1 MKSTRLSVE
10 VLSSRG
16 CWKESKLSFRAGPSS
31 GTGDGAARSLV
42 RSVCDRYLLDIGD
55 NNEQLGMEK
64 AYECY
69 DETLDAERNNA
80 VPNENDEE
88 VEGSSYEYE
97 SEDPEDTI
105 DLTTEASANHGSTYR
120 LIEFCVT
127 RWFSAWIVMHRFYS
141 LFEALS
147 SLASDIEQDGSLFTG
162 PKRKDFI
169 MAMKKIDSDLVLRA
183 LHFLLP
189 IVQGIDYCQRDGALQ
204 MDIAPMMGYI
214 QEFYSTHSLYQGVNS
229 LDVILPVPRDSVMRV
244 IQQRMKL
251 FYTIP
256 DGLRGFFGD
265 EFRKSHPGE
274 LKKEDREVQEY
285 VRHVCSYICELAFS
299 SEALPSDLTAAIR
312 KNPAKMFEEV
322 IEFLLDDFRYNL
334 HNYMRVSSSY
344 FPLLNGL
351 YEFFYSQP
359 ASSASVERSFSMQ
372 NSFLVPSRNRMS
384 LRNVKT
390 LLFIK
395 MNYVLAKKN
404 GWEIELMNYLNSS
417 RDDI

>member
-1 MKSTRLSVE
+1 MHCT
-10 VLSSRG
+10 
-16 CWKESKLSFRAGPSS
+16 W
-31 GTGDGAARSLV
+31 
-42 RSVCDRYLLDIGD
+42 
-55 NNEQLGMEK
+55 
-64 AYECY
+64 
-69 DETLDAERNNA
+69 TL
-80 VPNENDEE
+80 
-88 VEGSSYEYE
+88 
-97 SEDPEDTI
+97 
-105 DLTTEASANHGSTYR
+105 H
-120 LIEFCVT
+120 
-127 RWFSAWIVMHRFYS
+127 
-141 LFEALS
+141 
-147 SLASDIEQDGSLFTG
+147 
-162 PKRKDFI
+162 
-169 MAMKKIDSDLVLRA
+169 
-183 LHFLLP
+183 
-189 IVQGIDYCQRDGALQ
+189 GALQ